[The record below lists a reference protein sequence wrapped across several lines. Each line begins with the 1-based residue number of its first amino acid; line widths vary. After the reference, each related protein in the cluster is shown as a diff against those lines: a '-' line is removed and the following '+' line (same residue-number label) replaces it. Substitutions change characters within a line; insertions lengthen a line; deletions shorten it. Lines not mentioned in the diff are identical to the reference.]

1 MAYDGD
7 ILSIKVF
14 TDCDKWASRAHAA
27 VTQEVNDYLRNYPA
41 ELVQSIQAHETEF
54 TDTGG
59 DYPVQLTRYTVT
71 VVLKS

>member
-1 MAYDGD
+1 MAHDGD

-14 TDCDKWASRAHAA
+14 TDCDKWAGRAVHA
-27 VTQEVNDYLRNYPA
+27 VTKEVNDYLSNYPA
-41 ELVQSIQAHETEF
+41 ELVQSLQAQVTEF